1 MQFSIAH
8 ARYSK
13 VLELIAIL
21 LSSCFG
27 CSSYM
32 DLSFLL
38 FVYLFKLVFFFFF
51 KTMSSSSNNTSSR
64 CNSRVYYSTRRI

>member
-38 FVYLFKLVFFFFF
+38 FVSLFKLVFFFLD
-51 KTMSSSSNNTSSR
+51 NEL
-64 CNSRVYYSTRRI
+64 